1 MNKKIKTLLSEDV
14 RDYLQ
19 EQHDVIRNSIEF
31 WEERMDSV
39 VNKMNELDTSQ
50 GLYSEEQLE
59 SSFNTLTQKMQFIL
73 KRLESEEQE
82 VLRLEE
88 KTNKLLAQK
97 LFKSFKKI
105 NGNKDKD

>member
-19 EQHDVIRNSIEF
+19 EQHDVIRDSIDF

-39 VNKMNELDTSQ
+39 VNKMNELDASQ

-59 SSFNTLTQKMQFIL
+59 SSFNALTQKMQFVL
-73 KRLESEEQE
+73 KKLE
-82 VLRLEE
+82 LEE
-88 KTNKLLAQK
+88 REVILLEDKTNKLLAQK
-97 LFKSFKKI
+97 LFKSFKKVD
-105 NGNKDKD
+105 GDKNKD

>member
-19 EQHDVIRNSIEF
+19 EQHDVIRNSIDF